1 MTERKPIVPAI
12 QLITL
17 KGVKMRQKLMI
28 ALGKLEGPAE
38 EDCAVTV
45 SDGLSTPG
53 VSVAVQRSV
62 PVVLDKG
69 WGMQIDHEALPPV
82 YIYRRQ
88 FESESEEDIAR
99 AIQCLLDLPGIPSF
113 LSPLGP
119 EYQ

>member
-1 MTERKPIVPAI
+1 MTERMPIVPAI

-17 KGVKMRQKLMI
+17 KGVRMRNKLMNKL
-28 ALGKLEGPAE
+28 AKLEGPAE

-45 SDGLSTPG
+45 TDGLSTPG

-62 PVVLDKG
+62 PVVSDKG
-69 WGMQIDHEALPPV
+69 WGMQIEHGAFPPV

-99 AIQCLLDLPGIPSF
+99 AIQSLLDLPGIPSF
-113 LSPLGP
+113 LSPPPSFL
-119 EYQ
+119 